1 MELLKHFNYQ
11 PEEFVYLYRNDKAP
25 GKSLED
31 KIDLENAEGHL
42 LRDSESC
49 KFLFVDNYTKL
60 VPWFV
65 KQEKPYIHSVINK
78 YRPVRFNLELDIT
91 PELLANVVFKP
102 EVIKQIENDGLDVD
116 YIKTLKC
123 LEIVKTSISI
133 GLTCFKSV
141 ITFL

>member
-1 MELLKHFNYQ
+1 MSIQ
-11 PEEFVYLYRNDKAP
+11 NDKAP

-31 KIDLENAEGHL
+31 KIDLENTEGHL
-42 LRDSESC
+42 LRGSESC

-116 YIKTLKC
+116 YIKALKC
-123 LEIVKTSISI
+123 LENIKRD
-133 GLTCFKSV
+133 
-141 ITFL
+141 